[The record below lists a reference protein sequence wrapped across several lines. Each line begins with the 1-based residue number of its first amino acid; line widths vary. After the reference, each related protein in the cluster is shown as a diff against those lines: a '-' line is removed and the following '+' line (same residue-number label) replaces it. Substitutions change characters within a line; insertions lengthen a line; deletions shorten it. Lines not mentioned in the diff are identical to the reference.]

1 MHQQEDKYRS
11 ERTFHIGDWVFLKL
25 HPYRQLSVSKT
36 HYSKLTPRYYG
47 PFQVLARVGQVAYTL
62 VLFPQSRI
70 QPTFHVSLLKP
81 KLGAHTVVS
90 STLSSVST
98 DGAFTWFPE
107 AVLQRGMFK
116 HANKVVTRW
125 LIKWK
130 GLLEHNATWADV
142 DSILAHFAEFIA

>member
-1 MHQQEDKYRS
+1 M
-11 ERTFHIGDWVFLKL
+11 V
-25 HPYRQLSVSKT
+25 
-36 HYSKLTPRYYG
+36 
-47 PFQVLARVGQVAYTL
+47 PFKCWLCVGQVAYTL
-62 VLFPQSRI
+62 VLFPQSCI

-130 GLLEHNATWADV
+130 GLLEHNATWEDV
-142 DSILAHFAEFIA
+142 DSILARFAEFVA